1 MMNKSILVVAAHPD
15 DEALGCGGTIAKHTS
30 NGDDVHVL
38 IITEGVTS
46 RDYGN
51 EEPSRADKLKKLSY
65 SAQKANDILGVKSL
79 KILGFPDNRLDSI
92 DRLDVIKAIEEH
104 ASKIAPQIIYS
115 HSDTDLNIDHRI
127 VNEAVL
133 TAFRPIPN
141 STIEKIFF
149 FEVPSSTGW
158 NQTIS
163 ANNFIANSFE
173 DISST
178 LSIKLKSLKE
188 YEMEMRDWPH
198 ARSLRGIE
206 YLAKYRGALVGLEAA
221 EAFYLARNIIRK

>member
-1 MMNKSILVVAAHPD
+1 MNILVVAAHPD
-15 DEALGCGGTIAKHTS
+15 DEVLGCGGTIAKHTS

-38 IITEGVTS
+38 ILSEGVSS
-46 RDYGN
+46 RDSDN
-51 EEPSRADKLKKLSY
+51 DELSRIDKLKKLSY
-65 SAQKANDILGVKSL
+65 SAQKANDILGTKSL

-104 ASKIAPQIIYS
+104 ASKIEPQIIYS

-133 TAFRPIPN
+133 TAFRPVPK

-178 LSIKLKSLKE
+178 LSIKLRSLKE

-198 ARSLRGIE
+198 ARSLQGIE
-206 YLAKYRGALVGLEAA
+206 YLAKYRGALVGLAAA
-221 EAFYLARNIIRK
+221 EAFYLARNISR